1 MITYEL
7 HLFQATSNVY
17 GIASIL
23 SWLTNKFKYW
33 KHTYNIHLIPIAFL
47 SLMSKNLFGEKIPS
61 YLPDAIEEQDK
72 RWSTAFRFGWY
83 RVIEWAFERS
93 RPKRMSGLKPFAL
106 NQGFKTSNG
115 AAIWVQNDLSQ
126 WGDAQRNVHTFWTV
140 NHYIRILLER
150 NAKVK

>member
-1 MITYEL
+1 MSFTYSSQHLMSMEL
-7 HLFQATSNVY
+7 HEIYHDWQISWSFDSISMIFTS
-17 GIASIL
+17 
-23 SWLTNKFKYW
+23 
-33 KHTYNIHLIPIAFL
+33 FL
-47 SLMSKNLFGEKIPS
+47 LHFYLWCLRTCLEKKVLS

-72 RWSTAFRFGWY
+72 CWSTAFRFGWY